1 MNTTRWRRAPLA
13 AGCCAAL
20 AALAALTLAAA
31 GATAATAGT
40 RPAASV
46 SRSGGAP
53 IVTTDDGA
61 VRGTTAGTVGEFLG
75 IPYAAP
81 PTGNLRWRPPAPP
94 ADWRGVRDA
103 TQFAPSC
110 PQPPGP
116 FAPPGPFSE
125 DCLYLNVYTPNRDA
139 DHRLLRSGDEHGLPV
154 LVWIHGGGLTEEAGR
169 NYDGSKLAADR
180 TVVVTINYRL
190 GALGFLAHP
199 ALASRPGGT
208 AGNYGLMDQ
217 QAALRWVRDNIAQ
230 FGGDPH
236 NVTIAGQSAGG
247 LSVLAQMVSPGSRG
261 LFQKAIIQSGSF
273 ALNQRPLADAEAAG
287 QAFAAQ
293 AGCPDQTAA
302 CLRQLPV
309 SDLVNPNF
317 VEIPGVV
324 DGKVLTEPIGTA
336 LAAGQFARVPV
347 LNGTNHDEERLFVSI
362 GLTVSQGTDVLI
374 PEQPVTTDN
383 YQTDIAAALGV
394 PAARAA
400 AIAAEYPPAAYPS
413 PDAALSTLVGDAS
426 FACPARQID
435 QSTSQRAPTYA
446 YEFNDDNAPQLFTP
460 PRLVARVATHE
471 SELPYLFDLPN
482 APFPPQLSVGQQ
494 ALAAS
499 MRAAWANFAARS
511 NPATRA
517 VPWPAFGA
525 GSAQMLSLV
534 PPQPQIETDFAGRH
548 HCAFWAA
555 G

>member
-1 MNTTRWRRAPLA
+1 MNMTHWRRAPLA
-13 AGCCAAL
+13 AVCC

-40 RPAASV
+40 RAAASG

-61 VRGTTAGTVGEFLG
+61 VRGTTAGTVAEFLG

-81 PTGNLRWRPPAPP
+81 PTGNLRWRPPQPP
-94 ADWRGVRDA
+94 AEWRGVRDA

-110 PQPPGP
+110 PQPVSP
-116 FAPPGPFSE
+116 FLPPGPVSE
-125 DCLYLNVYTPNRDA
+125 DCLYLNVYTPALSISDM
-139 DHRLLRSGDEHGLPV
+139 RSGDQDSRPV

-169 NYDGSKLAADR
+169 NYDGSKLAADG

-199 ALASRPGGT
+199 ALASRPGGP

-217 QAALRWVRDNIAQ
+217 QAALRWVRDNIAR

-273 ALNQRPLADAEAAG
+273 ALNQRPLADAEAADE
-287 QAFAAQ
+287 AFAAQ

-413 PDAALSTLVGDAS
+413 PDAAFSTLVGDAS
-426 FACPARQID
+426 FACPALQID
-435 QSTSQRAPTYA
+435 QLTSQRVPTYA

-460 PRLVARVATHE
+460 PGFVPPVATHE

-482 APFPPQLSVGQQ
+482 APFPAQLSVGQQ

-499 MRAAWANFAARS
+499 MRAAWANFAARG

-517 VPWPAFGA
+517 VPWPAI
-525 GSAQMLSLV
+525 SANSIRMLSLV
-534 PPQPQIETDFAGRH
+534 PPQPQVETNFAARH